1 MDTRIDSRLKQL
13 SYSSRLTLHNC
24 PRKFQL
30 DKLQAPQ
37 QDDDSNKSSVT
48 FAFGHIVGYGIQLAF
63 ENKTE
68 DEIIWALFLMWEP
81 DLLADNPKQAKSF
94 WEGIQAVQKLLSMR
108 AYGFLDEWELV
119 YIDDKPACELSFIIN
134 LPNEFKY
141 RGFVD
146 AVLKNKESG
155 EIMVLEVKTTG
166 MSNINAATYKNS
178 AQAIGYSVVLDHLF
192 PELSSYEVLY
202 LVYKTK
208 QREYETLPFTKS
220 YLMRALWIRELLLDV
235 DIINMYED
243 AGIYPMHGE
252 SCFNFFRECEYIYTC
267 TLSTDKL
274 TDSITPEQ
282 EKKIVESHE
291 TFQIN
296 IGINDL
302 IKTQLRKEEEL

>member
-1 MDTRIDSRLKQL
+1 MDTRLKQL

-37 QDDDSNKSSVT
+37 HDDDSNKSSVT

-68 DEIIWALFLMWEP
+68 EEIIWAMFLMWEP
-81 DLLADNPKQAKSF
+81 DLFADNPKQAKSF

-108 AYGFLDEWELV
+108 DVGFLEDWELV
-119 YIDDKPACELSFIIN
+119 YIDDKPACELSFIIS
-134 LPNEFKY
+134 LPNDFKY

-146 AVLKNKESG
+146 AVLRNKENG

-220 YLMRALWIRELLLDV
+220 YLQRALWIRELLLDIE
-235 DIINMYED
+235 IIQLYE
-243 AGIYPMHGE
+243 AAEIYPMHGE

-274 TDSITPEQ
+274 TDAITPEQ
-282 EKKIVESHE
+282 EQKILDTHE

-296 IGINDL
+296 IGIHDL
-302 IKTQLRKEEEL
+302 IKTQLRKEDM